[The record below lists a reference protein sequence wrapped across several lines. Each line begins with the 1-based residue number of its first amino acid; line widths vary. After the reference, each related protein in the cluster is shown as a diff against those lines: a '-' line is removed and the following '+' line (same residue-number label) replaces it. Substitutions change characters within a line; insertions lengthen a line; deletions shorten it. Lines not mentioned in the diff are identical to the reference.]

1 MADLATLKSRIASEI
16 HRSDLTTSIAYA
28 IADAVAHYQGKR
40 FRFNQ
45 ARATLSTVA
54 GTEFYDDLDDVG
66 QIDAITA
73 TVNGRKYVLDEMNF
87 GDGEWINST
96 TTQQGQPTRWSWYDN
111 QIRLYPI
118 PDAAYSLTVSYQKK
132 IAAPASDT
140 DSNAWTTE
148 AEPLI
153 RYAAE
158 KRLYRDILM
167 DDAAGMKAEMAETEA
182 LRRLTKE
189 SNQLASGGLRGSM

>member
-16 HRSDLTTSIAYA
+16 HRSDLTDSIAYA
-28 IADAVAHYQGKR
+28 IADAVTHYQSKR
-40 FRFNQ
+40 FAFNQ
-45 ARATLSTVA
+45 VRASLSTVA
-54 GTEFYDDLDDVG
+54 GTEFYSDLTDVA

-73 TVNGRKYVLDEMNF
+73 TVNGRKYVLDEMSF
-87 GDGEWINST
+87 GEAEEINST
-96 TTQQGQPTRWSWYDN
+96 TTQQGQPTRWSWYTN

-118 PDAAYSLTVSYQKK
+118 PDAVYSLTVSYTQA
-132 IAAPASDT
+132 IDVPTADAG
-140 DSNAWTTE
+140 SNVWTAE
-148 AEPLI
+148 AEALI

-158 KRLYRDILM
+158 KYLYRDTMM
-167 DDAAGMKAEMAETEA
+167 DEAGARRAEAAEFEA